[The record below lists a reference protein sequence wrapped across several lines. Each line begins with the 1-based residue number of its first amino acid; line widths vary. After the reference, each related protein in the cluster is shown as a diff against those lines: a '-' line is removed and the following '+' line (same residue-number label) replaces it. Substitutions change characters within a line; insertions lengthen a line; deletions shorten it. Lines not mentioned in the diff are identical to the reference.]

1 MGTSSLIEKR
11 LSWRD
16 PAVQRLALVAG
27 LIFISSYGGLWLSE
41 ALGRLTAIWIA
52 NAILVFFL
60 LRSARRDW
68 PVVLLAGFAA
78 NFAADLMIGDDL
90 FSSAYLTLCNAVG
103 VLIVAWPLVHL
114 KLHEDFSRPR
124 ALYVFYAL
132 ALGPAPAIAGAMAAV
147 YFHVWIGRDYLTSAF
162 DWYATDALCY
172 SILVPILMTVRG
184 EALKKMFS
192 RYEVVSTMLLLAVV
206 VATMLL
212 NYLARSWPLAF
223 LFFPAVLLVTFRRGF
238 AGGAIAVLM
247 TGAYLMLPVLT
258 GHETGALK
266 PHSLRDQIILVQ
278 IYMAVTGFSVILVGA
293 ALAERRRLEDGL
305 AFAIVRAEASREEAV
320 VARDAAER
328 ANRMKSMFLATMS
341 HELRTPL
348 NAIIGF
354 SELIHSQ
361 IYGPHKDPRY
371 VEYAGLIQNAGRHLL
386 SLINDILDMSKIEA
400 GKFELHR
407 ESFDVRSV
415 VHDCIDLMSARA
427 DQAHV
432 VLADDLPT
440 AALQVDADQ
449 RAIKQ
454 ILLNL
459 LSNAI
464 KFTPEGGR
472 VTVGAKPEG
481 ANIVLKVSDT
491 GVGIAADQLSRLGN
505 PFVQVRSSAGSTHEG
520 TGLGLALVRAL
531 AEIHHGNL
539 KLESR
544 LGHGTTVSV
553 TIPAGEP
560 RAAITDP
567 PRLARTA

>member
-11 LSWRD
+11 LSLRD
-16 PAVQRLALVAG
+16 PAVQRLALIAG
-27 LIFISSYGGLWLSE
+27 LVFASAYGGLWLSDV
-41 ALGRLTAIWIA
+41 LGRLTAIWIA
-52 NAILVFFL
+52 NALLVFFL
-60 LRSARRDW
+60 LRSERRDW
-68 PVVLLAGFAA
+68 PIVMLVGFAA
-78 NFAADLMIGDDL
+78 NIAGDLVSGDDL

-103 VLIVAWPLVHL
+103 VLIVSWPLVHL
-114 KLHEDFSRPR
+114 KLHEDFSRSKT
-124 ALYVFYAL
+124 LYVFYAL
-132 ALGPAPAIAGAMAAV
+132 ALGPAPVIAGAMAAV
-147 YFHVWIGRDYLTSAF
+147 YFHFWIGREYLSSAF

-172 SILVPILMTVRG
+172 SIVVPILMTVRG
-184 EALKKMFS
+184 DALRRMFS
-192 RYEVVSTMLLLAVV
+192 RQEVVSTLLLLGVIA
-206 VATMLL
+206 ATMLL
-212 NYLARSWPLAF
+212 NYLARGWPLAF

-238 AGGAIAVLM
+238 AGGAIGVLM
-247 TGAYLMLPVLT
+247 TGTYLMLPVLT
-258 GHETGALK
+258 GGDTGALK
-266 PHSLRDQIILVQ
+266 AHSLHQQIIIVQ

-361 IYGPHKDPRY
+361 IYGPHRDPRY

-407 ESFDVRSV
+407 EAFDVRSIV
-415 VHDCIDLMSARA
+415 RDCLDLMSARA
-427 DQAHV
+427 GQAQV
-432 VLADDLPT
+432 TLADDLP
-440 AALQVDADQ
+440 AKPLLIDADQ

-459 LSNAI
+459 LSNAV
-464 KFTPEGGR
+464 KFTREGGR
-472 VTVGAKPEG
+472 VTVGAKHEG
-481 ANIVLKVSDT
+481 SNIVLKVTDT

-520 TGLGLALVRAL
+520 TGLGLALVRSL

-544 LGHGTTVSV
+544 LGYGTTVSV
-553 TIPAGEP
+553 TIPTGEP
-560 RAAITDP
+560 RAAIADL
-567 PRLARTA
+567 PRLARIA